1 MQYNYTAVKESG
13 FFAVF
18 ESLRRSLFSQGEARL
33 VRVSVRF
40 SLLEL
45 IFPIMTGILYIIPY
59 IFLLFFYSK
68 TQWDAS
74 GPSHSLSRFIRKY
87 YAAVGKTPT
96 AVTKTNEL
104 PGHYPQG
111 CAAFAWR
118 PFRRRSL
125 GGALVRRAAGETG
138 RVVTAN
144 ISLRLIIIITHR
156 RLDTMTAQRNL
167 LAAAAAMGASEQ
179 DFRKRKLKLSSPEAN
194 VWVQSDR

>member
-1 MQYNYTAVKESG
+1 M
-13 FFAVF
+13 
-18 ESLRRSLFSQGEARL
+18 

-104 PGHYPQG
+104 PGRHYPQG

-144 ISLRLIIIITHR
+144 ISLRLITIITHR
-156 RLDTMTAQRNL
+156 RLDALTAPRNL
-167 LAAAAAMGASEQ
+167 LAAPAAVGVRKQ
-179 DFRKRKLKLSSPEAN
+179 DFRKKEIKTEFS
-194 VWVQSDR
+194 